1 MYMNGR
7 GPMMGGH
14 RGPGMGPRPRTGYVP
29 GMGFRPMRVHR
40 RPMAGLFI
48 LPALVFGGPF
58 VLTVL
63 ISVLSL
69 AGAVIGGVFEGL
81 GVMFESFGALAEGAG
96 GLAIGIVIGL
106 VAFNYF
112 KKRKE
117 AESTSTIDGENV
129 ESEIVEPIRYS
140 RMGE

>member
-1 MYMNGR
+1 MYG
-7 GPMMGGH
+7 MGGR
-14 RGPGMGPRPRTGYVP
+14 RGPGMGYGP

-48 LPALVFGGPF
+48 LPALMFGGPF

-106 VAFNYF
+106 VVFNYF

-117 AESTSTIDGENV
+117 AEPTSTIDGENV
-129 ESEIVEPIRYS
+129 ESEPIRYS

>member
-1 MYMNGR
+1 MYGMGGRR
-7 GPMMGGH
+7 GPRMGYG
-14 RGPGMGPRPRTGYVP
+14 P

-48 LPALVFGGPF
+48 LPALMFGGPF

-69 AGAVIGGVFEGL
+69 AGAVIGGVFEGI
-81 GVMFESFGALAEGAG
+81 GEMFESFGALAEGAG
-96 GLAIGIVIGL
+96 GLVIGIVIGL

-117 AESTSTIDGENV
+117 AEPTSTIDGENV

>member
-1 MYMNGR
+1 MYG
-7 GPMMGGH
+7 MGGR
-14 RGPGMGPRPRTGYVP
+14 RGP

-48 LPALVFGGPF
+48 LPALMFGGPF

-69 AGAVIGGVFEGL
+69 AGAVIGGVFEGI
-81 GVMFESFGALAEGAG
+81 GEMFESFGALAEGAG
-96 GLAIGIVIGL
+96 GLVIGIVIGL
-106 VAFNYF
+106 VVFNYF

-117 AESTSTIDGENV
+117 AEPTSTIDGENV

>member
-1 MYMNGR
+1 
-7 GPMMGGH
+7 
-14 RGPGMGPRPRTGYVP
+14 
-29 GMGFRPMRVHR
+29 
-40 RPMAGLFI
+40 
-48 LPALVFGGPF
+48 
-58 VLTVL
+58 
-63 ISVLSL
+63 
-69 AGAVIGGVFEGL
+69 
-81 GVMFESFGALAEGAG
+81 MFESFGALAEGAG